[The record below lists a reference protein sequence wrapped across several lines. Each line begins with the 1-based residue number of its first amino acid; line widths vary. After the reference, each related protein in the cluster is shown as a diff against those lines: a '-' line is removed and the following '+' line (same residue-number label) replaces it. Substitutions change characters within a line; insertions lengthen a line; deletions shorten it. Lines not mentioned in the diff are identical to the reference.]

1 MKSKILI
8 SDPDIKWAQSMKI
21 FFHNIYYQVDVAK
34 DGKDAQLLVYKYKYL
49 AAILDFET
57 RDHECLDVLKY
68 FRLNAPQMKVILTM
82 KDEETFNNASLTD
95 KEFAM
100 LGITDLFIRPYE
112 FKKLKLSLEGYNHF
126 LDWKNHKNS
135 NITCGSQQPVFAAD
149 DDFTK
154 IKLENFFS
162 GSFNIFDYFIKV
174 NNGEY
179 LKIFSTGEPFDPE
192 RIEKLKKQYTFEYL
206 FFKTANRRTYINFV
220 NEILNKVSKSKHR
233 MAERKLFITE
243 NLVEKYIE
251 EIHTVG
257 LAPDLVIQGKE
268 ICASINKLIA
278 SDINL
283 VSSLIELK
291 CHDINSFGHSF
302 LVTFLSVILAN
313 KLGWKS
319 KITIE
324 SLALG
329 AMLHDLGKL
338 KLSST
343 ILQQERSTLTQE
355 ELTQYQKHPEYGLDL
370 LNNIPKISEPV
381 RQIVY
386 QHHELANGKGFP
398 NKLNGFRIYPMAKIV
413 TLSNYFANLIVK
425 NNITPLEGLKSFI
438 TNKDETDKFDA
449 KVIKALVQCFVNK

>member
-1 MKSKILI
+1 MKTKILI
-8 SDPDIKWAQSMKI
+8 SDPDYKWAESMKN
-21 FFHNIYYQVDVAK
+21 FFHNIYYDVDIAK
-34 DGKDAQLLVYKYKYL
+34 DGKDAQLLVYKFKYL
-49 AAILDFET
+49 AAILDFDT
-57 RDHECLDVLKY
+57 KDHECFDVLKY

-82 KDEETFNNASLTD
+82 KDEETFNNANLTD

-112 FKKLKLSLEGYNHF
+112 LQKLKLSLEGYNYF
-126 LDWKNHKNS
+126 LDWKNHQNTYIDCES
-135 NITCGSQQPVFAAD
+135 NQPVFAAD
-149 DDFTK
+149 NDFTK
-154 IKLENFFS
+154 IQLDNFFS

-179 LKIFSTGEPFDPE
+179 IKIFSAGEPFDPK
-192 RIEKLKKQYTFEYL
+192 RLDKFKKKYTFEYL
-206 FFKTANRRTYINFV
+206 FFKTKNRRTYINFV
-220 NEILNKVSKSKHR
+220 NEILNKVSRSKHR
-233 MAERKLFITE
+233 MAERKLFVTD

-268 ICASINKLIA
+268 ICTSINKLIA
-278 SDINL
+278 NDINL
-283 VSSLIELK
+283 ATSLIELK
-291 CHDINSFGHSF
+291 SHDLKSFGHSF
-302 LVTFLSVILAN
+302 LVTFVSVILAT

-319 KITIE
+319 KKTIE

-329 AMLHDLGKL
+329 SMLHDLGKL
-338 KLSST
+338 KLSKS
-343 ILQQERSTLTQE
+343 ILNQELHSLTQDQII
-355 ELTQYQKHPEYGLDL
+355 QYEKHPEYGLDL

-413 TLSNYFANLIVK
+413 SLGNYFANLIVK
-425 NNITPLEGLKSFI
+425 HNVSPLEGLKLFI
-438 TNKDETDKFDA
+438 TNKLETDKFDA
-449 KVIKALVQCFVNK
+449 KIIKALVQCFVNK